1 MVRSP
6 LKHRRTL
13 REAAIGNVPGNL
25 VTITDPGSA
34 VSEDYRILRANLL
47 YTPVDARPR
56 TIVVTSPN
64 VREGKST
71 TCANLGVVLAQAKKS
86 TLVMDCD
93 FRKPALHKI
102 FGLRNQQGVV
112 SALAGDCSMQGAWQ
126 EPLPGLKLVSAGP
139 IPPNP
144 AELLDS
150 KQFTDLLDCVYRE
163 FDYVLIDAPPVRPV
177 SDTLVLAAMGD
188 GVLLVLDSQN
198 TSKAAVRQT
207 MHSLRAVRAN
217 VLGTVMN
224 NVEASISDNRL
235 RSYGFE

>member
-1 MVRSP
+1 MARLP
-6 LKHRRTL
+6 FTHRRAL
-13 REAAIGNVPGNL
+13 REAAIGNVPGHL
-25 VTITDPGSA
+25 ITITDPGSA
-34 VSEDYRILRANLL
+34 VSEDYRILRANLP
-47 YTPVDARPR
+47 YTLVDARPR
-56 TIVVTSPN
+56 AIVVTSPN
-64 VREGKST
+64 ILEGKST

-102 FGLRNQQGVV
+102 FGLRNLQGVV
-112 SALAGDCSMQGAWQ
+112 SALAGDCSLQEAWQ
-126 EPLPGLKLVSAGP
+126 EPLPGLKVVSAGP

-150 KQFTDLLDCVYRE
+150 KRFTNLLDWVRRE
-163 FDYVLIDAPPVRPV
+163 FDYVLIDAPPVRPI

-198 TSKAAVRQT
+198 TAKAALRQT

-224 NVEASISDNRL
+224 NVEASINDNRY